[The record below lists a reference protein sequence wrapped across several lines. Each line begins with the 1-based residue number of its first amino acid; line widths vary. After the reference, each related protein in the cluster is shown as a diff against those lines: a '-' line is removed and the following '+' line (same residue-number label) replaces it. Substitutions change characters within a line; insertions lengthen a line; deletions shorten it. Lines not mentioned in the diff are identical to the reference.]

1 MRRLKQNWID
11 TFVGYLSPV
20 CESPENYLFWS
31 AAVILA
37 ASLKRRVWVDRRT
50 YKLYPNIYCVLVGH
64 AGVGKGSAINP
75 AVTLLKEA
83 GTANIISDRVT
94 IEYVLEK
101 LSKGFPV
108 TNTTPQGGVSFATD
122 ASALITAPELQV
134 FATASQ
140 HTLPILADLWDTRE
154 QPFDYGTKTQG
165 KFLIHKPTVSLLG
178 GSTTEWLVDALPQTA
193 IGGGFTRRVNFV
205 YAKAK
210 SRSIPWPAVNS
221 SKILDDIVEDLRYI
235 STLTGEMTWAPDA
248 RPVFEKVY
256 KESEATEYDDEATAA
271 YKTTKW
277 AHAAKL
283 ATVLSLADS
292 DSRVI
297 TKTQLERAV
306 AAVEE
311 VEATIGLV
319 FRSVGESDLVAAS
332 DRVLRFLENKGL
344 ASRSDILRANWRHLS
359 NNDLDVILATMMQ
372 AGMIAEKNTGHKV
385 LYEAVVQTK
394 RQP

>member
-1 MRRLKQNWID
+1 M
-11 TFVGYLSPV
+11 V
-20 CESPENYLFWS
+20 
-31 AAVILA
+31 AAT
-37 ASLKRRVWVDRRT
+37 LKRRVWVDRRT
-50 YKLYPNIYCVLVGH
+50 YKLYPNQYVVLVGH

-75 AVTLLKEA
+75 AITLLKEA

-101 LSKGFPV
+101 LSKGFPTQV
-108 TNTTPQGGVSFATD
+108 AGPGGSVAFTTD

-205 YAKAK
+205 YAKSK
-210 SRSIPWPAVNS
+210 KRSIPWPAVNA
-221 SKILDDIVEDLRYI
+221 SKKLDDIIEDLRYM
-235 STLTGEMTWAPDA
+235 STLSGEMTWAQDA
-248 RPVFEKVY
+248 RTVFEKVY
-256 KESEATEYDDEATAA
+256 KESEATEFDDEATAA

-283 ATVLSLADS
+283 ATVIAIAES
-292 DSRVI
+292 DTRVI
-297 TKTQLERAV
+297 SRANLEHAV
-306 AAVEE
+306 SRVEE
-311 VEATIGLV
+311 VESTIGLV
-319 FRSVGESDLVAAS
+319 FRSVGESDLVQAS

-344 ASRSDILRANWRHLS
+344 ASRNEILRANWRHLS
-359 NNDLDVILATMMQ
+359 NNDLDVVLATMMQ
-372 AGMIAEKNTGHKV
+372 AGMIKETNTGHKV

-394 RQP
+394 QTP